1 MLNEILQGAAGAI
14 RAAFGE
20 AEIYRD
26 EVRQGLSPPCF
37 FLGVLKPGFTPLL
50 GRRSLYRCPL
60 DIQYFPETPEDLGA
74 LYAAA
79 ETLAGALEF
88 IVLPDGSIAHGTGM
102 DFEVEDG
109 VLHFFVTYSA
119 TLLRPADP
127 APMMETLETHITL
140 KQSDKTL

>member
-1 MLNEILQGAAGAI
+1 MLDEILQGAAGAL
-14 RAAFGE
+14 RSVCGE

-26 EVRQGLSPPCF
+26 EVQQGLSPPCF
-37 FLGVLKPGFTPLL
+37 FLGVLKPGYTPLL

-60 DIQYFPETPEDLGA
+60 DVQYFPRAPGA
-74 LYAAA
+74 LGVLYAMA

-119 TLLRPADP
+119 VLFRPAEP
-127 APMMETLETHITL
+127 APAMETLETHITL
-140 KQSDKTL
+140 NTRKE